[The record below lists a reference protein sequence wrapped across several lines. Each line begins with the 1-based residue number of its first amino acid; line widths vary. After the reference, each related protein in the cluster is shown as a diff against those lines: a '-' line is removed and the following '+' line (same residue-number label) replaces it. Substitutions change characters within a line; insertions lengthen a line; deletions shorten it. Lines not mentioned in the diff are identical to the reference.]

1 MTTSGPSTMARWM
14 GRRDARVARRIT
26 SVPHAQRLAHRRVPA
41 PVENYVEGGAGS
53 ELTLEANLAAVR
65 SVPLLPRLGITSGQP
80 PNLETTVL
88 GSKVSMPVLLSPIG
102 FTRMMH
108 TAGDVAGVTAAGAAK
123 TIFTLSSMSGHS
135 MEEVKAAATEPVW
148 FQLYFLGGRMGAEQ
162 LVERARKS
170 DFAAIV
176 VTMDTQIP
184 GDRLRESKYGLSPPL
199 QFDRRTATKMARF
212 VATRPQWLIDQ
223 ALDGFQLDLVHSHA
237 SKHNGSL
244 MTADEGLLEWIAQP
258 PRWSDLEWIRESFG
272 GPIVVKGVLS
282 PEDARRAV
290 DSGASALIVSN
301 HGGRQLDGAPASFSA
316 LPKII
321 RAVGHEV
328 EVMVD
333 GGMRSGA
340 DVVRALAIG
349 ARAAMVGRSWAYGLC
364 AAGQPG
370 VARVLDLLRTDI
382 DRTLRLMGA
391 DSISDLAELVAA
403 EGERS
408 V

>member
-1 MTTSGPSTMARWM
+1 M
-14 GRRDARVARRIT
+14 GRRDARVARQIT
-26 SVPHAQRLAHRRVPA
+26 SVPHARSGWLIGVCRPRSRTTWRVEQAASGHLRR
-41 PVENYVEGGAGS
+41 
-53 ELTLEANLAAVR
+53 TLRRCGPSRCV
-65 SVPLLPRLGITSGQP
+65 PRLGITSGQP

-108 TAGDVAGVTAAGAAK
+108 TAGDVAGVTAAGAARPFSPSAPCQG
-123 TIFTLSSMSGHS
+123 TPWRRSRLRPRNRSGFSSTSWAVVWGRNSSLSGHERVTLPQS
-135 MEEVKAAATEPVW
+135 SSQWTRRFPAIALPREQVRAVPAAP
-148 FQLYFLGGRMGAEQ
+148 
-162 LVERARKS
+162 
-170 DFAAIV
+170 
-176 VTMDTQIP
+176 
-184 GDRLRESKYGLSPPL
+184 
-199 QFDRRTATKMARF
+199 FDRRTATKMARF
-212 VATRPQWLIDQ
+212 VATRPHWLIDQ

-237 SKHNGSL
+237 SKHNSSL

-321 RAVGHEV
+321 RSVGHEV

-340 DVVRALAIG
+340 DVVRALAMG

-391 DSISDLAELVAA
+391 TSSLNSGVP
-403 EGERS
+403 
-408 V
+408 